1 MSNNALRKNWSRQF
15 ADDLVRSL
23 NESDS
28 NNYYLFIGKIT
39 AWDDESVP
47 PTETDSDFY
56 GNDAWRNSLALKRL
70 DSDNIMMVIPRINWT
85 SGVVYQPYDHELD
98 LHDASNLLKYY
109 VMTDT
114 FKVYKCIGNSN
125 SGQSTIQPSHTTHH
139 IVTESDGY
147 RWKFLYE
154 LTEIMRNFMTDEY
167 IPVKYITQKN
177 ENETINQLQSQE
189 YAVDGT
195 VDYATCTATGN
206 KVYSS
211 SETTSALFGS
221 EANGTSLSVKLNQ
234 TASNIGSTYNGYC
247 LYIDDGRRDEIGK
260 IRKIVSYDGQTK
272 LATLDQPIGAD
283 IYLPDTDGAKGSSY
297 KILPLLKVHGDGEGC
312 QAIPVIN
319 TANEIGGIQ
328 LVTAGTGYKDTRVEI
343 LTTAASGTSESE
355 FKLYVSPNGGHGI
368 DATRELQATRAMI
381 LMSADEGDKSSDWPA
396 ENDFRQFGIVKNPIL
411 NLADETT
418 VAGNEWTRA
427 TELVILKPYG
437 VTAAYNYDSVDGTY
451 KVGNH
456 IIGSETQSTAK
467 ILSFKDEP
475 DSDYSI
481 VDIENIRG
489 RFTESNPLKDEY
501 RFVMDSVVGSF
512 IDGESVTQYVGS
524 TTDAGATAEGILKSF
539 KTSPFIELVVTGV
552 TGAWS
557 GTTGDIVGVSSGAS
571 AGAGINSFQVA
582 GGELLKQFTTDST
595 GDFSFLT
602 IDSDNK
608 QEYGRVVQQNT
619 TKIDLGASPTYRLTH
634 KLQVTGTGFTDTYF
648 SEDTGVTQEN
658 PLTAT
663 VTSSRVAWFNAHSG
677 TTGDLYVSD
686 VLGGFTTGSTLE
698 TAPSVAITV
707 NKVIEPEVVLGSG
720 ELLYIQNIR
729 PVERIREQEEEF
741 KILLGF

>member
-15 ADDLVRSL
+15 ANDLVRSL
-23 NESDS
+23 NESDA
-28 NNYYLFIGKIT
+28 NNYYLFVGKIT

-47 PTETDSDFY
+47 PTEIDSDFY
-56 GNDAWRNSLALKRL
+56 GNDAWRNALALKRL
-70 DSDNIMMVIPRINWT
+70 DADNIMLVVPRINWT
-85 SGVVYQPYDHELD
+85 SGIVYQPYDAELD
-98 LHDASNLLKYY
+98 LHDSANLLKYY
-109 VMTDT
+109 VITDT
-114 FKVYKCIGNSN
+114 FKVYKCIGNN
-125 SGQSTIQPSHTTHH
+125 GAGQSTVQPSHTTHH

-177 ENETINQLQSQE
+177 ENETINQLQTQE
-189 YAVDGT
+189 YAIDGT
-195 VDYATCTATGN
+195 VDYATVTSVGN

-211 SETTSALFGS
+211 SVTTSTLFGGEFES
-221 EANGTSLSVKLNQ
+221 GATRIRLNQ
-234 TASNIGSTYNGYC
+234 SASNIGQAYKGYC

-260 IRKIVSYDGQTK
+260 IREITDYDGQTK
-272 LATLDQPIGAD
+272 IATISSPIGAK
-283 IYLPDTDGAKGSSY
+283 IYLPDTEGRKGSSY

-312 QAIPVIN
+312 QAIPDVN
-319 TANEIGGIQ
+319 TANEINGIKI
-328 LVTAGTGYKDTRVEI
+328 VTAGSGYKDTRVEVV
-343 LTTAASGTSESE
+343 TTAASGTTDSV
-355 FKLYVSPNGGHGI
+355 FKLYVSPNGGHGV

-381 LMSADEGDKSSDWPA
+381 LMSADEGDKDSDWPA

-411 NLADETT
+411 NLPDETT
-418 VAGNEWTRA
+418 VAGNEWTRT

-437 VTAAYNYDSVDGTY
+437 VTASYNYDSVDGTY
-451 KVGNH
+451 KVGNS

-481 VDIENIRG
+481 IDIENIRG
-489 RFTESNPLKDEY
+489 KFAQANPLKDEY
-501 RFVMDSVVGSF
+501 RFVMNSVVGSF
-512 IDGESVTQYVGS
+512 IDGETVTQYVGS
-524 TTDAGATAEGILKSF
+524 TTDSGSTAEGLLRSF
-539 KTSPFIELVVTGV
+539 QTSPHIELVVTGV

-557 GTTGDIVGVSSGAS
+557 GSTGDIVGTCSGAS
-571 AGAGINSFQVA
+571 AGAGILSFQVA
-582 GGELLKQFTTDST
+582 GGELIKQFQTDST
-595 GDFSFLT
+595 GDFSYVT
-602 IDSDNK
+602 IDVDNK
-608 QEYGRVVQQNT
+608 QDYGRIVQQNT
-619 TKIDLGASPTYRLTH
+619 TKIDLGQSPTYRLTH

-648 SEDTGVTQEN
+648 GEDTGVTQEH
-658 PLTAT
+658 PVFAT
-663 VTSSRVAWFNAHSG
+663 ETSSRVAWFKAHSG
-677 TTGDLYVSD
+677 TTGDLYVSN

-698 TAPSVAITV
+698 TAPSVSITV